1 LSKEKIFGKTITVF
15 TILAILISCLGLYGL
30 SAFTVEQRTKEIG
43 IRKVLGAS
51 ASQIVGLLNKK
62 FTLLVIIALVISVPL
77 SIYLIEQWLDGFAYK
92 VELNIGLFL
101 ITGLISI
108 LIAWIAVSYHSLK
121 AANINPTD
129 TLKYE

>member
-1 LSKEKIFGKTITVF
+1 
-15 TILAILISCLGLYGL
+15 
-30 SAFTVEQRTKEIG
+30 
-43 IRKVLGAS
+43 
-51 ASQIVGLLNKK
+51 
-62 FTLLVIIALVISVPL
+62 
-77 SIYLIEQWLDGFAYK
+77 
-92 VELNIGLFL
+92 LFL